1 MKLKRLENRWYKGN
15 GLLLYHNNF
24 TMCTTNTESRCAH
37 VTCQMDTTLYFYFQG
52 KYIAECIDEIKQELR
67 QENQAVKANAVNK
80 LLYVR
85 KCKPYQKNVKCETNM
100 NM

>member
-1 MKLKRLENRWYKGN
+1 MYNKYRK
-15 GLLLYHNNF
+15 H
-24 TMCTTNTESRCAH
+24 MCTCYLSGGYNII
-37 VTCQMDTTLYFYFQG
+37 FYFQG

>member
-1 MKLKRLENRWYKGN
+1 MKIDGTKAMVCYYIIITSQCVQQIQKG
-15 GLLLYHNNF
+15 LS
-24 TMCTTNTESRCAH
+24 TCAH
-37 VTCQMDTTLYFYFQG
+37 VTSQMDTTLFFYFQG

-85 KCKPYQKNVKCETNM
+85 KCKPYQKNVNC
-100 NM
+100 

>member
-1 MKLKRLENRWYKGN
+1 MKIAGTKAMVCYYIIITSQCVQ
-15 GLLLYHNNF
+15 LLIQK
-24 TMCTTNTESRCAH
+24 AH
-37 VTCQMDTTLYFYFQG
+37 VHMLLVRWIQHYFFYFQG

-85 KCKPYQKNVKCETNM
+85 KCKPNQKNVNW
-100 NM
+100 

>member
-1 MKLKRLENRWYKGN
+1 MKIDGTKAMVCYYIIITAQCVQQIQKAGVHMLLVRWIQHY
-15 GLLLYHNNF
+15 F
-24 TMCTTNTESRCAH
+24 
-37 VTCQMDTTLYFYFQG
+37 FYFQG

-85 KCKPYQKNVKCETNM
+85 KCKPYQKNVNC
-100 NM
+100 